1 MATLN
6 LELRKRGRGMPRP
19 VTFVVYSGGVRKRIP
34 TSLEVTE
41 RDMSRDGKRV
51 VNVQKATLIEK
62 MRRTL
67 QDRMDAI
74 LADHVGVVMT
84 ADELVRLMTIP
95 TDGPEFFGWAEDWLS
110 RAKIK
115 GKDNY
120 KTLLNK
126 FSAYL
131 GRRRILFSAIR
142 YETLAGF
149 ERYLDGK
156 PRAQSLYLGGLRH
169 LYREA
174 MRELNTDDTQVITN
188 DPFARYRV
196 PRQVLGRGVRALEL
210 DQLIA
215 VLNYRNLARPSG
227 RAQLARD
234 CFTLSFALMGTN
246 AADLYEMR
254 DYSDGYL
261 RYKRVKT
268 RGRRSDE
275 AYIEIRVHPALEGLM
290 RKYRG
295 QARVFNFHTR
305 YKDSTEFSRALDI
318 GLKEV
323 GEAIGVPGLTFYRA
337 RHTFATLSRNLLRVS
352 KSDVDEALNHV
363 GDSRMADVYIRKD
376 FRIINENLF
385 ALIDR
390 VLQEMNESNSHDSIK
405 KPHGL

>member
-6 LELRKRGRGMPRP
+6 LELRKRGRGLPRP

-34 TSLEVTE
+34 TSLEVE
-41 RDMSRDGKRV
+41 EKDLSRDGKRV
-51 VNVQKATLIEK
+51 KNVQKAMLIEK

-67 QDRMDAI
+67 QDKMDAI
-74 LADHVGVVMT
+74 LADRVGTVMT
-84 ADELVRLMTIP
+84 ADELVRLMTLP
-95 TDGPEFFGWAEDWLS
+95 TEGPEFFGWAEDWLG

-115 GKDNY
+115 GKENY

-126 FSAYL
+126 FATYL

-196 PRQVLGRGVRALEL
+196 PRQALGHGVRALEL
-210 DQLIA
+210 PQLLD
-215 VLNYRNLARPSG
+215 VLKYRNIARPSG

-234 CFTLSFALMGTN
+234 CFALSFCLMGMN
-246 AADLYEMR
+246 AADLYEVR
-254 DYSDGYL
+254 DCSGGYL

-268 RGRRSDE
+268 RNRRSDE
-275 AYIEIRVHPALEGLM
+275 AYIEVRVHPALGELM

-295 QARVFNFHTR
+295 NTRVFNFYTR
-305 YKDSTEFSRALDI
+305 YKDGTEFCRALDV

-323 GEAIGVPGLTFYRA
+323 GEAVGIPGLTFYQA
-337 RHTFATLSRNLLRVS
+337 RHTFATLSRNLLRIS

-363 GDSRMADVYIRKD
+363 GNSRLADVYIKKD
-376 FRIINENLF
+376 FAIINENLF

-390 VLQEMNESNSHDSIK
+390 VLAELAKSECNKGIK
-405 KPHGL
+405 KQ